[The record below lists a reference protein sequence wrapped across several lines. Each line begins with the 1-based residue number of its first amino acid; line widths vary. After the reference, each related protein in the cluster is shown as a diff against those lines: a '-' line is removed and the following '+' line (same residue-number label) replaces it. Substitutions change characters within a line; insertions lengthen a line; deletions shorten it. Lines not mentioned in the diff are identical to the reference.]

1 MDAGKPNMNTRRQ
14 LLIFLIGSMALIVS
28 LVVVCAA
35 LCSTDSYGSQLPEGT
50 YCTFTSHAFVHIE
63 NGQSPFFIL
72 LLAGLFLILN
82 KSTKTALKT
91 QNMVYFSLQ
100 PYWQLDKIGRG
111 QSKQI

>member
-35 LCSTDSYGSQLPEGT
+35 LCPTDSYGSQFPART
-50 YCTFTSHAFVHIE
+50 DCTFTSHAFVHIG

-72 LLAGLFLILN
+72 LLAGLFLMLN
-82 KSTKTALKT
+82 KYTLSAGFYLSPFRPPRFHT
-91 QNMVYFSLQ
+91 
-100 PYWQLDKIGRG
+100 
-111 QSKQI
+111 